1 VLNAANEV
9 TVKAF
14 LNEQISFS
22 EIAKINELVMENIP
36 YISQPELNDYLETDK
51 AARIFA
57 EEIILKK
64 AN

>member
-1 VLNAANEV
+1 
-9 TVKAF
+9 
-14 LNEQISFS
+14 
-22 EIAKINELVMENIP
+22 MENIP

-64 AN
+64 TN